1 MPVAPQRHIIT
12 FLPHHFELLYASLII
27 FSGLAEKGGRSR
39 VAPNLADADLALDKV
54 LQADFWDL

>member
-1 MPVAPQRHIIT
+1 MPVAPQHNIIT
-12 FLPHHFELLYASLII
+12 FLPFQFELLYGSLII